1 MKPKKSKSVKKPKSA
16 TEGRRPRV
24 PRAQPAP
31 QTPWM
36 VDMLHQRIAVRA
48 YELYERRARVGP
60 LDDWLQAE
68 REILKALKVGTPR
81 VR

>member
-1 MKPKKSKSVKKPKSA
+1 MKPRKPKA
-16 TEGRRPRV
+16 TGKPKAARKSSRKPV

-36 VDMLHQRIAVRA
+36 VEMLHQRIAVRA
-48 YELYERRARVGP
+48 YELYERRSRVGP

-68 REILKALKVGTPR
+68 REILKTLKVGAPR